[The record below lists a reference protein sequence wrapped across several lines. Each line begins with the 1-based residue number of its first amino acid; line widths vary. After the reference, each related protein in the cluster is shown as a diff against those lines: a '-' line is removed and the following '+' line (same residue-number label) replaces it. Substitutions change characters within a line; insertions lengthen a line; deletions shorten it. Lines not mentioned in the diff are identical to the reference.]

1 MAPESRVV
9 YVDNDPI
16 VLAHARALLTGAP
29 EGKTAYVDA
38 DLYEPDKILEAAAET
53 LDLDQPVALMLMG
66 IMGHVGDFD
75 EARSIVRRLL
85 RPLPSGSYL
94 ALDDG
99 TDVIDK
105 AAVERPKGPTTKAAR
120 SRTTPAAPSRSPA
133 SSRGWSS
140 SSPVWCRVRGG
151 GPTAPT
157 LALPRSWTPSVGW
170 AASRSADGPRPPARV
185 GDIGSGRAGLAAP
198 APLHERLT
206 GVECCGWLCPEMFP
220 DIGGAPP

>member
-1 MAPESRVV
+1 VAPESRVV

-16 VLAHARALLTGAP
+16 VLTHARALLTGTP

-105 AAVERPKGPTTKAAR
+105 AAVEEAQGAYNESGAIPYNP
-120 SRTTPAAPSRSPA
+120 RSPEQIA
-133 SSRGWSS
+133 GFFEGLELVEPGVVSCPRWRPDRADAG
-140 SSPVWCRVRGG
+140 PPEELDAFGG
-151 GPTAPT
+151 
-157 LALPRSWTPSVGW
+157 VG
-170 AASRSADGPRPPARV
+170 RKP
-185 GDIGSGRAGLAAP
+185 
-198 APLHERLT
+198 
-206 GVECCGWLCPEMFP
+206 
-220 DIGGAPP
+220 